1 MGMRRRRSARRVG
14 HRFVLPCCFGA
25 VITLTRAL
33 LRSQVW
39 PRTLHF
45 VAIGKG
51 RRRFPVSPLW
61 QKGRVVRGAGP
72 AGLVPCSVVTGM
84 AVALRSG
91 ETRLELTAKS
101 L

>member
-45 VAIGKG
+45 VDIG
-51 RRRFPVSPLW
+51 RRTPFSCFATVA
-61 QKGRVVRGAGP
+61 KGACRAGRRARWACALLCCDRHGGGA
-72 AGLVPCSVVTGM
+72 
-84 AVALRSG
+84 
-91 ETRLELTAKS
+91 
-101 L
+101 